1 MAFSRAP
8 PPTRGQQN
16 LLGFMQMS
24 SGQRFS
30 LEQLMVESGRLEP
43 EQTLNHRAWGP
54 LSVLSASRKD
64 VLAAQIGEF
73 EDLTTYEMGMLLNQ
87 RLLYEEKFASGIT
100 GPACAA
106 GPKREAWHFMPLLSE
121 PCPDTFGIK
130 DVGIHTTYIHDGDS
144 RSARYLKDG
153 ALREVSGEWHSDVR
167 QIHRM
172 RTAAPA
178 LSPQDS

>member
-1 MAFSRAP
+1 MAFSRAV

-24 SGQRFS
+24 SGRRFS

-87 RLLYEEKFASGIT
+87 PWT
-100 GPACAA
+100 
-106 GPKREAWHFMPLLSE
+106 
-121 PCPDTFGIK
+121 TFK
-130 DVGIHTTYIHDGDS
+130 
-144 RSARYLKDG
+144 
-153 ALREVSGEWHSDVR
+153 
-167 QIHRM
+167 
-172 RTAAPA
+172 
-178 LSPQDS
+178 

>member
-24 SGQRFS
+24 SGRRFS

-87 RLLYEEKFASGIT
+87 RLLYEEKFAGGIT

-106 GPKREAWHFMPLLSE
+106 GVKREAWHFMPLLSE

-130 DVGIHTTYIHDGDS
+130 DVGIHTS
-144 RSARYLKDG
+144 G
-153 ALREVSGEWHSDVR
+153 AAAAAAAAAVGGVAAAAAA
-167 QIHRM
+167 
-172 RTAAPA
+172 AAPA
-178 LSPQDS
+178 PLDHF

>member
-1 MAFSRAP
+1 MADWRAP

-24 SGQRFS
+24 SGRRFS

-87 RLLYEEKFASGIT
+87 RLLASANFTDFVTVDDGASAHDAHLDAALADFDDEFTSLQLET
-100 GPACAA
+100 GQLDPVSSGAAAAAVAA
-106 GPKREAWHFMPLLSE
+106 GGVA
-121 PCPDTFGIK
+121 
-130 DVGIHTTYIHDGDS
+130 
-144 RSARYLKDG
+144 A
-153 ALREVSGEWHSDVR
+153 AAAAA
-167 QIHRM
+167 
-172 RTAAPA
+172 AAPA
-178 LSPQDS
+178 PLDHF